1 MNILIKLMSIVSL
14 VIAPYIASVAKETVT
29 VEVRKE
35 MKVIKEVD
43 SLGNTKIDTIINKS
57 DTLRR

>member
-1 MNILIKLMSIVSL
+1 
-14 VIAPYIASVAKETVT
+14 
-29 VEVRKE
+29 